1 MRNDA
6 PCCASSGFLLVRLS
20 IGFGSVLVQWLMTR
34 DVHVIDS
41 HTGQFVTFAQEPIRK
56 RGLLVLPGR
65 LLF

>member
-1 MRNDA
+1 
-6 PCCASSGFLLVRLS
+6 
-20 IGFGSVLVQWLMTR
+20 VQWLMTR

>member
-1 MRNDA
+1 
-6 PCCASSGFLLVRLS
+6 
-20 IGFGSVLVQWLMTR
+20 MTR
-34 DVHVIDS
+34 DVQVIDA